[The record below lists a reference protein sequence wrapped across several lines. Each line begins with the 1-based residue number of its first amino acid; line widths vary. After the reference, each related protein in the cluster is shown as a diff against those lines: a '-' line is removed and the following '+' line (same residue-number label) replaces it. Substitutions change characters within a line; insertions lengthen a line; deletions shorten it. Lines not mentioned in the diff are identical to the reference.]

1 METNPQEPAL
11 NEMAERI
18 AVFRRKGVPR
28 HDQPAVRRYYES
40 AAVVQ
45 FDMAEADR
53 VPLADAAQASADPVS
68 WDYLDCHPRFL
79 RLVYLGVAFPLLAEA
94 RAAVQLAQELRRSR
108 PGGPLPTGICMGR
121 LFYMQEQEGAQPR
134 SMAGL
139 LLQALPILTAASRE
153 DGHILINDALYDVL
167 QEQVVAEELGMLD
180 NAEGIPLKAYRLL
193 ELKPAD

>member
-40 AAVVQ
+40 ATVLQ
-45 FDMAEADR
+45 LDMEEADR
-53 VPLADAAQASADPVS
+53 TALADAAQASEAAVS

-79 RLVYLGVAFPLLAEA
+79 RLVYLGVAFPLVEEA
-94 RAAVQLAQELRRSR
+94 LAAVQLAQELRQRR
-108 PGGPLPTGICMGR
+108 PGPPLPAGIFMGR
-121 LFYMQEQEGAQPR
+121 LFYMQDHEDAQHR

-153 DGHILINDALYDVL
+153 DGHIMINDGLHDIL
-167 QEQVVAEELGMLD
+167 QERLVAEEMGMLD

-193 ELKPAD
+193 ELKPAA